1 MTRAGCWLVT
11 GVLGVSAAAIAQ
23 DEQTPDLAFLE
34 YLGSWDESDEE
45 WLVVAE
51 EILAPG
57 DAPDAPESDSDNVE
71 QDNEDQN
78 LE

>member
-1 MTRAGCWLVT
+1 MRLAGCCLLAGTLIV
-11 GVLGVSAAAIAQ
+11 AATAGAQ
-23 DEQTPDLAFLE
+23 DDETPDLAFLE

>member
-11 GVLGVSAAAIAQ
+11 GVLGVSAAAVAQ